1 MGAEQGIINYE
12 LSHAMAVLGFCL
24 VLTAQDILPQS
35 KCEREN
41 DTFRFE
47 IPVNPG
53 CNSNQQGGGIPW
65 PHGSRFGDLSSLWK
79 KRGMGLADK
88 VV

>member
-12 LSHAMAVLGFCL
+12 LSHAMAVLGFRL

-47 IPVNPG
+47 IPVKP
-53 CNSNQQGGGIPW
+53 
-65 PHGSRFGDLSSLWK
+65 R
-79 KRGMGLADK
+79 M
-88 VV
+88 

>member
-12 LSHAMAVLGFCL
+12 LSHAMAVLGFHL

-53 CNSNQQGGGIPW
+53 CNSNQQGGGISLAPW
-65 PHGSRFGDLSSLWK
+65 IRVWGSKQPLEEERDGSC
-79 KRGMGLADK
+79 
-88 VV
+88 